1 LFQKPIHYYNS
12 FYDFSSM
19 NGCDG
24 AQPGAYA
31 AWLSSN
37 SGQAPHEFDHPYEYS
52 TPKLT
57 CPSGAKTYNSGAK
70 VVETLK
76 DMQCNEDK
84 MKQLVCTPSKLVIQN

>member
-1 LFQKPIHYYNS
+1 
-12 FYDFSSM
+12 M

-57 CPSGAKTYNSGAK
+57 CPGGAKIYNSGAK

-84 MKQLVCTPSKLVIQN
+84 MKQLVCIPSNLVVTN